1 MSVTSSTLKPIFPSL
16 RPRPKC
22 NVPLQRCHAVTF
34 GAGWNDWQ
42 RVEGPQLIELSATA
56 HLHIVCIGEFLSPEL
71 GSDVTERNAS
81 HLFHSLRWGR
91 NRIIHA
97 DPANINYRRNR
108 IGMRYEPKPL
118 SWFIS
123 IFYVTF
129 NRFNSSPKVLANIG
143 CSDIEPISARCI
155 AMYARH
161 LKSCRMRF
169 TSARIAW
176 SMVWGLKSD
185 MQCWPFVFKANGQTK
200 VQKDIESHQK
210 RLGGRFFVVGLRWW
224 ISASL

>member
-1 MSVTSSTLKPIFPSL
+1 MNEKVTRDSWITWNWNFPPQNWISRRAEVTQHIVVMSVTSSTLEPIFPSL

-22 NVPLQRCHAVTF
+22 NVPLKRCHAVTF
-34 GAGWNDWQ
+34 GVGRNDWQ

-56 HLHIVCIGEFLSPEL
+56 HLHIGCIGEFLSPEL

-129 NRFNSSPKVLANIG
+129 NRFNSSPKVLICG
-143 CSDIEPISARCI
+143 I
-155 AMYARH
+155 
-161 LKSCRMRF
+161 
-169 TSARIAW
+169 
-176 SMVWGLKSD
+176 
-185 MQCWPFVFKANGQTK
+185 
-200 VQKDIESHQK
+200 
-210 RLGGRFFVVGLRWW
+210 
-224 ISASL
+224 